1 MESKWG
7 LVPDMSISVTLR
19 ELVPIDVA
27 KELTMTHRIFKGE
40 EAKVGG
46 SCGYIAM
53 IGPSFSMAEA
63 AAACGVLGA
72 VVWTTRSVCNCS
84 CVLSGSKTHAHT
96 HTCTHTCTHTHTHT
110 VVARERATR
119 RVKVLRGS

>member
-40 EAKVGG
+40 EAKVGDG
-46 SCGYIAM
+46 CWYVGVWCWVLAYGPPDQCAIAV
-53 IGPSFSMAEA
+53 
-63 AAACGVLGA
+63 AC
-72 VVWTTRSVCNCS
+72 S
-84 CVLSGSKTHAHT
+84 
-96 HTCTHTCTHTHTHT
+96 

-119 RVKVLRGS
+119 RVKVLPGS